1 MKILSEINESAKHA
15 TDRAVKVIIIFFAS
29 YFPAQGHKK
38 TIIFR
43 IFRGHKKT
51 TPVFTKYQEFH
62 LCVYRDFRDF
72 TSALSKKF
80 FSFVKMAELKV
91 SKCSFGCPMTKF
103 QLDDLKN
110 SKIWFVR
117 LFVTPILRELQ
128 RQGEAN

>member
-1 MKILSEINESAKHA
+1 MSPQSMQRTEPSKLSSYFLLRIFLLKVIKRQSFSVFSGVIKRQLLFSPNIKNFTSVFAEISEILPL
-15 TDRAVKVIIIFFAS
+15 RF
-29 YFPAQGHKK
+29 QKK
-38 TIIFR
+38 I
-43 IFRGHKKT
+43 
-51 TPVFTKYQEFH
+51 
-62 LCVYRDFRDF
+62 
-72 TSALSKKF
+72 